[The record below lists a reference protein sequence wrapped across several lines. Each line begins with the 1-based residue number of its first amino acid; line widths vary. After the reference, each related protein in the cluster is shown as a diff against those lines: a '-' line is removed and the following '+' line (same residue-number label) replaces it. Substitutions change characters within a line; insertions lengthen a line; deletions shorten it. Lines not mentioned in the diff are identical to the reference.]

1 MLDLRRLSVA
11 AVAAAAVG
19 LLTGCGGTTTYPSAI
34 ADPRRGGDV
43 ILRGACGSC
52 HVIPGIPL
60 ANSQTGP
67 SLAGVGGRAVIGG
80 VLANTRDHLAQ
91 WLEDPQR
98 FAPGSAMPKAV
109 LSRQDARDAAAYLET
124 LRTGA

>member
-1 MLDLRRLSVA
+1 MLDLCRLSVGA
-11 AVAAAAVG
+11 AVAAAAA
-19 LLTGCGGTTTYPSAI
+19 LLAGCGAPPRGSAI
-34 ADPRRGGDV
+34 GDPGRGADV

-52 HVIPGIPL
+52 HAIPGIPL
-60 ANSQTGP
+60 ADGRAGP
-67 SLAGVGGRAVIGG
+67 SLAGLGDHVVIGG
-80 VLANTRDHLAQ
+80 VLANTPGHLAL